1 LQDSIISSRNQNFRK
16 NKKITSF
23 HPSKCIVMITIILN
37 FIYLFTWALHC
48 CALLVTINQS
58 FDEKNELIL
67 WKLSSIWMKI
77 LNDIACNLNLILI
90 QFQLN
95 SNTLNEISIVSI
107 QLNSIPINSNTLNK
121 I

>member
-1 LQDSIISSRNQNFRK
+1 ML
-16 NKKITSF
+16 
-23 HPSKCIVMITIILN
+23 
-37 FIYLFTWALHC
+37 
-48 CALLVTINQS
+48 TINQS
-58 FDEKNELIL
+58 IDEKNELIF

-107 QLNSIPINSNTLNK
+107 QLNSIPIQFKYIEYNLTYFNLTKFNSK
-121 I
+121 SIQ